1 MERVFPSKKFSVLS
15 LLPSAFPAP
24 PPPAAAAQCDM
35 EILSSSSS
43 ATLGGERGGGSEK
56 TQNYVEL
63 QPVVRSPTGA
73 PRKTLTMVTSST
85 GESFIPDYPD
95 LLNIQQPQPP
105 HSPKS
110 QPLNPAA
117 LVIPPT
123 PPAQFPHQFQHLIHT
138 KPKNSHVLVSP
149 LLSPPAQFSS
159 ETNENKS
166 RGYVTLPRKLT
177 ASSTSSSRGPIDWS
191 TMSDRPPIYDGVGP
205 RTSATGGT
213 QRPALP
219 DLEVRFL
226 IPVFQY
232 PTIQLQ
238 FSRIFPPILMFLFLF
253 ESANGNWAWIQIL
266 AIWLDVNRKRK
277 QTQ

>member
-1 MERVFPSKKFSVLS
+1 MS

-95 LLNIQQPQPP
+95 LLNIQQPPASNRPP
-105 HSPKS
+105 PTSPKS

-123 PPAQFPHQFQHLIHT
+123 PPAQFPHQFPHLIHT
-138 KPKNSHVLVSP
+138 NKAKNHHVLVSP

-159 ETNENKS
+159 DNQENKS

-177 ASSTSSSRGPIDWS
+177 ASGTSSNSRGPIDWS

-205 RTSATGGT
+205 RTSATGAGTTT
-213 QRPALP
+213 QRQPLLP
-219 DLEVRFL
+219 DLEV
-226 IPVFQY
+226 
-232 PTIQLQ
+232 
-238 FSRIFPPILMFLFLF
+238 
-253 ESANGNWAWIQIL
+253 
-266 AIWLDVNRKRK
+266 
-277 QTQ
+277 

>member
-1 MERVFPSKKFSVLS
+1 MS

-24 PPPAAAAQCDM
+24 PPAAVAQCDM

-43 ATLGGERGGGSEK
+43 ATLAGGSSEK

-95 LLNIQQPQPP
+95 LLNIQQQPSASNFKPQTP

-213 QRPALP
+213 QRPILP
-219 DLEVRFL
+219 DLEVRF
-226 IPVFQY
+226 V
-232 PTIQLQ
+232 
-238 FSRIFPPILMFLFLF
+238 
-253 ESANGNWAWIQIL
+253 
-266 AIWLDVNRKRK
+266 
-277 QTQ
+277 